1 MSRLIQ
7 LRQRIKAIETTQKVT
22 HAMRLISMSSH
33 SQLKNKEQSLRAYQK
48 TVSTLFGRLQNLT
61 KNSPQPT
68 IDKSSITPIN
78 KPLLILVGSQKG
90 LCGTFNSDLFAFFE
104 QQFHDNSWHG
114 ADLIAVGKNAVDFV
128 LEKDLPATVIETFP
142 ILSAT
147 THMNVMR
154 SIADLIDL
162 QPYSSVIVISN
173 GLKSFF
179 LQKPQKTVLLPITYT
194 PDDALSTHHEEFN
207 DFVWEEDPFSLH
219 EAALKQ
225 YIEVNLHFQ
234 LFQSL
239 LAEHAARFI
248 SMDNATRNA
257 KNLLEKARLDYN
269 KLRQAKI
276 TKELTELAS
285 TLIV

>member
-33 SQLKNKEQSLRAYQK
+33 SQLKSKEQSLRAYQK
-48 TVSTLFGRLQNLT
+48 TVSTLFGRLQVLT
-61 KNSPQPT
+61 QT
-68 IDKSSITPIN
+68 SSQTSAEKPSIKAIN
-78 KPLLILVGSQKG
+78 KPLLIVVGSQKG
-90 LCGTFNSDLFAFFE
+90 LCGTFNSDLFTFFE
-104 QQFHDNSWHG
+104 QQFHENS
-114 ADLIAVGKNAVDFV
+114 
-128 LEKDLPATVIETFP
+128 ATTLETFP
-142 ILSAT
+142 TLSVT
-147 THMNVMR
+147 THMNIMR

-162 QPYSSVIVISN
+162 QPYSSVIIISN

-179 LQKPQKTVLLPITYT
+179 LQKPQKTVLLPISYT
-194 PDDALSTHHEEFN
+194 PTDAVSTHHEEFN

-257 KNLLEKARLDYN
+257 KNLLEKAQLDYN